1 MVSTDAGAEA
11 GTDVSAA
18 AGADAGTEARV
29 PGPGAWSSVVDRSDA
44 LPLWAQVHADLRR
57 RLNDEQFT
65 SSFPGELAL
74 VEAYDVSRHT
84 VREALRRLRDEGVV
98 IAGRGRRPRIASGT
112 RRITQPLGALY
123 SLFASVEAEG
133 LEQRSIVRALE
144 IRKDPEVAAQLSVPE
159 ETELFYLE
167 RVRLAADEPLALDR
181 VWLLAALAKPLLDVD
196 FGHTA
201 VYRELERR
209 CGVRLG
215 GGEETIHAVLPTPAE
230 RSLLKIGHEV
240 AAFAI
245 ERRTQGPNGPAEYR
259 RTLVRG
265 DRFAVA
271 VQFSTGNGYR
281 LALASTSP
289 SL

>member
-1 MVSTDAGAEA
+1 MTGS
-11 GTDVSAA
+11 DVARAA
-18 AGADAGTEARV
+18 ARS
-29 PGPGAWSSVVDRSDA
+29 PGPGAWRSVIDRGHP

-57 RLNDEQFT
+57 RLNEEQFT
-65 SSFPGELAL
+65 TAFPGELAL

-98 IAGRGRRPRIASGT
+98 IAGRGRRPRIAAGT

-133 LEQRSIVRALE
+133 LEQRSIVRVQELRQEPEIAVQLAL
-144 IRKDPEVAAQLSVPE
+144 PEQA
-159 ETELFYLE
+159 ELFYLE
-167 RVRLAADEPLALDR
+167 RVRLAADEPLALDQ
-181 VWLLAALAKPLLDVD
+181 VWLPATLAKPLLDVD

-215 GGEETIHAVLPTPAE
+215 GGEEVIHAVVPSPADRE
-230 RSLLKIGHEV
+230 LLEIGPGV

-281 LALASTSP
+281 LALSSTGAGRAS
-289 SL
+289 

>member
-1 MVSTDAGAEA
+1 VTSAETSA
-11 GTDVSAA
+11 GTSA
-18 AGADAGTEARV
+18 GVMV
-29 PGPGAWSSVVDRSDA
+29 PGRGAWSSAIDRAAA

-65 SSFPGELAL
+65 VGFPGELAL

-123 SLFASVEAEG
+123 SLFATVEAEG
-133 LEQRSIVRALE
+133 LEQRSIVRALD
-144 IRKDPEVAAQLSVPE
+144 IRRDPEIAAQLSLPE
-159 ETELFYLE
+159 QAELFYLE

-181 VWLLAALAKPLLDVD
+181 VWLPAALARPLLSVD

-209 CGVRLG
+209 CGLRLG

-230 RSLLKIGHEV
+230 RSLLEIDDEI

-245 ERRTQGPNGPAEYR
+245 ERRTRGPNGPAEYR

-281 LALASTSP
+281 LSLASASHP
-289 SL
+289 F

>member
-1 MVSTDAGAEA
+1 MNPAS
-11 GTDVSAA
+11 
-18 AGADAGTEARV
+18 ADAPAAI
-29 PGPGAWSSVVDRSDA
+29 PAKGAWVAAIDRSHPM
-44 LPLWAQVHADLRR
+44 PLWAQVHADLRR
-57 RLNDEQFT
+57 RLTDEQFT
-65 SSFPGELAL
+65 SDFPGELAL
-74 VEAYDVSRHT
+74 VDAYDVSRHT

-133 LEQRSIVRALE
+133 LEQRSIVRALDVRVDAD
-144 IRKDPEVAAQLSVPE
+144 IAARLALSAR
-159 ETELFYLE
+159 TELFYLE
-167 RVRLAADEPLALDR
+167 RVRLAGDEPLAFDR
-181 VWLLAALAKPLLDVD
+181 VWLPAELAKPLLDAD
-196 FGHTA
+196 FSHTA

-215 GGEETIHAVLPTPAE
+215 GGEETIHAVLPSPAE
-230 RSLLKIGHEV
+230 RELLGIGPEV

-245 ERRTQGPNGPAEYR
+245 ERRAQGPSGPAEYR

-271 VQFSTGNGYR
+271 VQFSTGGGYR
-281 LALASTSP
+281 L
-289 SL
+289 SLSGTGS

>member
-1 MVSTDAGAEA
+1 M
-11 GTDVSAA
+11 
-18 AGADAGTEARV
+18 
-29 PGPGAWSSVVDRSDA
+29 
-44 LPLWAQVHADLRR
+44 HADLRR
-57 RLNDEQFT
+57 RLNEEQFT
-65 SSFPGELAL
+65 SDFPGELAL

-98 IAGRGRRPRIASGT
+98 IAGRGRRPRIATGT

-144 IRKDPEVAAQLSVPE
+144 LRTDPEVAARLSLGAGS
-159 ETELFYLE
+159 ELFYLE
-167 RVRLAADEPLALDR
+167 RIRLAGDEPLALDR
-181 VWLLAALAKPLLDVD
+181 VWLPAELAKPLMDVD
-196 FGHTA
+196 FSHTA

-215 GGEETIHAVLPTPAE
+215 GGEETIHAVLPSAAE
-230 RSLLKIGHEV
+230 RELLGTGASV
-240 AAFAI
+240 PAFAI
-245 ERRTQGPNGPAEYR
+245 ERRAQGPNGPAEYR

-271 VQFSTGNGYR
+271 VQFSTGGGYR
-281 LALASTSP
+281 LNLTGTA
-289 SL
+289 